1 MPNQFPRETSN
12 KYLASYCKRLQ
23 HPAEVPYNVPISTI
37 LVSACI
43 ANIKSVKS
51 KKTCWK
57 THQNKSS
64 VKLIFYIS
72 LGEKKIFTGK
82 VTKINR

>member
-37 LVSACI
+37 LVSARI

-72 LGEKKIFTGK
+72 LGKKK
-82 VTKINR
+82 SLQERALK